1 MQTELHFHLLPAVDD
16 GPPDDPA
23 AVALAMAAVKDG
35 TARVV
40 VTPHVRALDLSRL
53 PDHVHKLRGLLERC
67 EVSLQVVGGGEIS
80 PDDVDDLDDAELELI
95 AHGPPGRRWVL
106 LEAPLVPCRPDLD
119 AARAELRRRGFQVLI
134 GHPERS
140 PGLELPAL
148 RRQVAEGAVLQINS
162 SSLVGR
168 HGTRA
173 TRAALKIVSSGLPFV
188 LASDAHRLSRPPTLS
203 DGALALKRAGIDPAT
218 IRFAV
223 DTGPE
228 RLLAEGLSLSERFSP
243 EAPSPPDGS
252 VAQSASVA
260 GGG

>member
-1 MQTELHFHLLPAVDD
+1 MRTELHFHLLPAVDD

-40 VTPHVRALDLSRL
+40 VTPHVRAIDLRLL
-53 PDHVHKLRGLLERC
+53 PDHVHKLRGLLERSA
-67 EVSLQVVGGGEIS
+67 VPLQVVCGGELA
-80 PDDVDDLDDAELELI
+80 PDDVEHLDDAELELI

-106 LEAPLVPCRPDLD
+106 LEAPLGPCRPDLE
-119 AARAELRRRGFQVLI
+119 AARIELRQRGFQVLV

-140 PGLELPAL
+140 PGLELPAM
-148 RRQVAEGAVLQINS
+148 RAQVAEGAVLQINS

-173 TRAALKIVSSGLPFV
+173 MRTALEVAASGLPFV

-203 DGALALKRAGIDPAT
+203 EGALALERAGVDAAT

-223 DTGPE
+223 DTGAD
-228 RLLAEGLSLSERFSP
+228 RLLAEGLSLSERFSVS
-243 EAPSPPDGS
+243 APAPPGDS
-252 VAQSASVA
+252 AAQSTSVA
-260 GGG
+260 GG